1 MNKEKWVAVVVS
13 IFIVGFFFVFGPNVL
28 SIFKM
33 NNNANNPSKLV
44 VQDATLGQGE
54 EAQSGDRIIVHYV
67 GRFVDGKIFDSSLSR
82 KEPFQFVLGLGQVI
96 PGWEQGIVGMKVGG
110 VRILTIPPE
119 LAYGE
124 NGYGPIPPNS
134 TLIFEVQLLK
144 VEK

>member
-13 IFIVGFFFVFGPNVL
+13 IFIVGFFFVFGSNVL

-54 EAQSGDRIIVHYV
+54 EAQSGDRVIVHYV

-96 PGWEQGIVGMKVGG
+96 PGWDQGIVGMKVGG

-119 LAYGE
+119 LAYGT